1 MKAQYDIIYK
11 NTIKKHDI
19 TTMDLNA
26 FFDAVEIVAN
36 KVINSGSAYEDLREL
51 LALCDKIKRF

>member
-1 MKAQYDIIYK
+1 
-11 NTIKKHDI
+11 
-19 TTMDLNA
+19 MDLNA

-51 LALCDKIKRF
+51 LALCDKIKRFWESLYQY